1 MHHQT
6 NKVQKKLIIF
16 HPSIEGAGVE
26 KNLFIIANYLA
37 KKIDVSVLTGDK
49 RSDKFI
55 KSVNLI
61 TPFFNLKENAGRP
74 IKYLIC
80 LIILIYKC
88 FFNRKNFTVLSFQAN
103 IYAIIV
109 CYIFKVKIISRSN
122 SSPSGWSKNSIKQV
136 IFNFFLKKA
145 DCIITNSID
154 FKKELDKKFKVNSKL
169 ILNPFD
175 IKKITKLAKKKTKL
189 NFFKK
194 NYLKIVNVARLTDQK
209 DHLTLVKA
217 IKIAVQKRKI
227 QLIIVGRGSFYNI
240 IQKYIN
246 DNKLEDNILMVGYQ
260 TNPFKFMRL
269 CDVFVLSSV
278 FEGHPNVLVEAQ
290 VLKKYI
296 ISTDCPT
303 GPNEILGNGKYG
315 SLFKIGDYEKLANLL
330 INFKKN
336 KININK
342 IKKGFKNL
350 SIYDYKKNCRS
361 YLNLV
366 LPFLKK

>member
-1 MHHQT
+1 MNNHA

-26 KNLFIIANYLA
+26 KNLFIIANYLS
-37 KKIDVSVLTGDK
+37 KKIDVSVLTSNK
-49 RSDKFI
+49 SDQFL

-61 TPFFNLKENAGRP
+61 TPFFNVKENTGRP

-80 LIILIYKC
+80 IIMLIYKC
-88 FFNRKNFTVLSFQAN
+88 ILNRKNFTVLSFQAN
-103 IYAIIV
+103 IYAIII
-109 CYIFKVKIISRSN
+109 CYIFNIKIISRSN
-122 SSPSGWSKNSIKQV
+122 SSPSGWSKNTIKQV

-154 FKKELDKKFKVNSKL
+154 FKKELDNKFKVKSKL

-175 IKKITKLAKKKTKL
+175 IKKIIKLSKEKIKL

-209 DHLTLVKA
+209 DHITLVKA
-217 IKIAVQKRKI
+217 IKIAVKKRKI
-227 QLIIVGRGSFYNI
+227 QLIIVGRGVFYSI
-240 IQKYIN
+240 IKKYISEN
-246 DNKLEDNILMVGYQ
+246 NLEDNILMIGYQ
-260 TNPFKFMRL
+260 KNPFKFMRL
-269 CDVFVLSSV
+269 CDIFVLSSV

-315 SLFKIGDYEKLANLL
+315 SLIKVGDYEKLASLL

-336 KININK
+336 KINKNK

-350 SIYDYKKNCRS
+350 GMYNYENNCHA
-361 YLNLV
+361 YLNLI